1 MYPFFQKYFGDRA
14 YVARRLSAVLALF
27 SSGLHRRFRPAGD
40 GNGPCI
46 ERVRKALDLL
56 FRNSSKPL
64 AVKKLAEACSLSEN
78 QFRRVFSR
86 ATGRTPQE
94 YLNELRIA
102 MAVSL
107 LRGGTLTLSEV
118 AAECGYPT
126 LSSFNRQFR
135 RQRGSS
141 PGRFRRSLAGETP

>member
-1 MYPFFQKYFGDRA
+1 MQPQRESVPPRILAGDR
-14 YVARRLSAVLALF
+14 
-27 SSGLHRRFRPAGD
+27 
-40 GNGPCI
+40 
-46 ERVRKALDLL
+46 
-56 FRNSSKPL
+56 
-64 AVKKLAEACSLSEN
+64 
-78 QFRRVFSR
+78 
-86 ATGRTPQE
+86 RTPQE

>member
-1 MYPFFQKYFGDRA
+1 
-14 YVARRLSAVLALF
+14 
-27 SSGLHRRFRPAGD
+27 
-40 GNGPCI
+40 
-46 ERVRKALDLL
+46 
-56 FRNSSKPL
+56 
-64 AVKKLAEACSLSEN
+64 
-78 QFRRVFSR
+78 
-86 ATGRTPQE
+86 
-94 YLNELRIA
+94 

>member
-1 MYPFFQKYFGDRA
+1 M
-14 YVARRLSAVLALF
+14 LALF

-56 FRNSSKPL
+56 LRNSSKPL